1 MNNLLPT
8 TIEGWTKK
16 KERFVAL
23 LEKEQPWTHIAE
35 VYENAINYCD
45 RKMLELKGMY
55 RKVLLMVVLVNAL
68 VLISILTS
76 GCNTIEGAR
85 QDIHQWTDTPTHHK

>member
-1 MNNLLPT
+1 MKLLPT

-23 LEKEQPWTHIAE
+23 LEREQPWTHMAD
-35 VYENAINYCD
+35 VYVNAINYCD

-55 RKVLLMVVLVNAL
+55 RKVFLMVVLVNAL
-68 VLISILTS
+68 VLLSILAS

-85 QDIHQWTDTPTHHK
+85 QDVHQWTDTPAHHK